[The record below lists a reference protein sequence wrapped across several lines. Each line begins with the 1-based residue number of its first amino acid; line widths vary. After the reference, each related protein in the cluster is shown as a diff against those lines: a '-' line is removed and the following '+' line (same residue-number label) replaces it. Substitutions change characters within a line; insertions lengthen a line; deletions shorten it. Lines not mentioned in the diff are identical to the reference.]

1 METKQVVAALAALA
15 QDTRLAIFRRLVQ
28 AGMKGVS
35 VGDIGAQVSAAPA
48 TLSFHLKEMVHAGLI
63 DSRQEGRFIFYFANY
78 ARMNEL
84 LSYLT
89 DNCCADDNTDC
100 GPACNTECAPTRPAK
115 PAKAKPAS
123 RPRLT
128 KRRASAR

>member
-1 METKQVVAALAALA
+1 MEMKQVLAALAALA
-15 QDTRLAIFRRLVQ
+15 QETRLSLFRLLVQ
-28 AGMKGVS
+28 AGPRGVS
-35 VGDIGAQVSAAPA
+35 VGEIGASVACAPA

-63 DSRQEGRFIFYFANY
+63 EARQQGRFIFYSANY

-89 DNCCADDNTDC
+89 ENCCAGDGADC
-100 GPACNTECAPTRPAK
+100 APACTTECAPTRPAK
-115 PAKAKPAS
+115 PAKAKPTS

-128 KRRASAR
+128 KRRARAR